1 MKTVEEINYKIRK
14 GTAVVLTASEV
25 KELAR
30 TASPK
35 EIVQK
40 VDVVTTAT
48 FGPMCSSGAFINVGH
63 SSPGIRMEKMNM
75 NNVPVFG
82 GIAAVDG
89 YIGATEVSP
98 DNPEYGGAHVIEA
111 LVRGE
116 EVHLEAHG
124 KGTDCYPAKS
134 VDTYISLKN
143 VNEAY
148 LFNPRNAYQN
158 YRAAVNTTDE
168 TKYTYMGILKP
179 NSGNVTFSTT
189 GELSPL
195 LNDPLLRTI
204 GLGTRIWFCGADGY
218 VSWHGTQ
225 FNTQRPHNE
234 HGIPKGPSA
243 TLALIGDL
251 KSMDPDFIRAAYFRQ
266 YGVSLYVGI
275 GVAFPV
281 LDEDIARSLSIQ
293 NRDITTVLCDYGK
306 KDAPVIREVTY
317 EELYSGSID
326 ILGKKVVTSPISSI
340 AQSRKIMEILKE
352 KVNQGIFTLTEA
364 VVPIG
369 HKEGVRPLRIQT
381 QPHHND
387 RSQANTTES
396 LRIAFHPERCIGCGY
411 CTGLCP
417 TKALTINSKGVL
429 HFDTDTCIGCALCA
443 EGCPT
448 RSFCVKGD
456 LHVPGKKI
464 PLCNEPFPFYGL

>member
-1 MKTVEEINYKIRK
+1 MKSVEEINEKIKK
-14 GTAVVLTASEV
+14 GKAVVLTASEV

-63 SSPGIRMEKMNM
+63 ASPGIRMEKMKINS
-75 NNVPVFG
+75 VPVYG
-82 GIAAVDG
+82 GVAAVDG

-98 DNPEYGGAHVIEA
+98 ENPEYGGAHVIEA

-116 EVHLEAHG
+116 QVHLEAQG
-124 KGTDCYPAKS
+124 KGTDCYPTKS
-134 VDTYISLKN
+134 VDTFISLKD

-158 YRAAVNTTDE
+158 YRAAVNTTDA

-195 LNDPLLRTI
+195 LNDPALRTI

-225 FNTQRPHNE
+225 FNTLRPRNE

-251 KSMDPDFIRAAYFRQ
+251 KNMDPEFVRAAYFNR

-281 LDEDIARSLSIQ
+281 LDEEIAHALSIR
-293 NRDITTVLCDYGK
+293 NRDITTIVCDYGK
-306 KDAPVIREVTY
+306 KDAPIVREVTY
-317 EELYSGSID
+317 EELFSGSIE
-326 ILGKKVVTSPISSI
+326 INGKKVVTSPISSI
-340 AQSRKIMEILKE
+340 AKSKKIMELLKE
-352 KVNQGIFTLTEA
+352 RVAQGIFTITEPVA
-364 VVPIG
+364 PIG
-369 HKEGVRPLRIQT
+369 HAQGVKPLLLNSE
-381 QPHHND
+381 HHLPK
-387 RSQANTTES
+387 RSAIGRVEA
-396 LRIAFHPERCIGCGY
+396 LRIAFNPERCVGCGY

-417 TKALTINSKGVL
+417 VTALALNSHGAL
-429 HFDTDTCIGCALCA
+429 QFDTEKCIGCGVCA
-443 EGCPT
+443 EACPT
-448 RSFCVKGD
+448 RSFCLKGD
-456 LHVPGKKI
+456 EHVPGKKI
-464 PLCNEPFPFYGL
+464 PLCNEPFPFYGI